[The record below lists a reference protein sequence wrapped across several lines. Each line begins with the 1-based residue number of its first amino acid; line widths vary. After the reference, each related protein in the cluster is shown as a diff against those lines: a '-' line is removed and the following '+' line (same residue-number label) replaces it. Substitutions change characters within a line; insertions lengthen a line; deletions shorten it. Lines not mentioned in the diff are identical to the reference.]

1 MPLISAEEAIC
12 HQSSEFCTTM
22 MAPNASL
29 HLITPTTL
37 PSFRRILSLLL
48 PVRYPDK
55 FFAETLSD
63 LTVATV
69 SRVATW
75 HEDLRRGRQK
85 REAPSPDSQE
95 PTAPKEQ
102 STPEVPGYG
111 TVIGGIRCR
120 LESIPCAPSIEGQKP
135 QCALYVQALAL
146 LSPYRGQGVATTLL
160 KTVVEEARARHEGLV
175 TVYAHVWEANT
186 EGLEWYIK
194 RGFAVEDG
202 IVEGYYRRLKPD
214 GARVVRRI
222 IAADTSAKVET
233 IEDFGNEAEV
243 QTPQDVHNRP

>member
-1 MPLISAEEAIC
+1 
-12 HQSSEFCTTM
+12 

-29 HLITPTTL
+29 HIITPTTL

-63 LTVATV
+63 LTVAAI
-69 SRVATW
+69 SRVAIW
-75 HEDLRRGRQK
+75 HEDLRPGRQK
-85 REAPSPDSQE
+85 PKVPSPDSQG
-95 PTAPKEQ
+95 PPAPKEQ

-120 LESIPCAPSIEGQKP
+120 LEPIPCVPSIEGQK
-135 QCALYVQALAL
+135 QQWALYIQALAI
-146 LSPYRGQGVATTLL
+146 LSPYRGQGVATALL
-160 KTVVEEARARHEGLV
+160 KTVVEEAEARHEEVV

-194 RGFAVEDG
+194 RGFVVEDG
-202 IVEGYYRRLKPD
+202 IVEGYYRRLRPG

-222 IAADTSAKVET
+222 VAANTSAKVET
-233 IEDFGNEAEV
+233 IEDLDEAAVE
-243 QTPQDVHNRP
+243 TPQDVHNRA